1 MERRRAARSF
11 GTLPATSR
19 EPAHRAEV
27 FAIEALDSLVA
38 KLIKKN
44 DNRVPPEFL
53 DWVGVEATQLA
64 VQIVKKY
71 LENEAFVER
80 MNSDRAEVTV
90 LRVVYQAIMPLVQSR
105 YSDLTGNMTQYAGLG
120 DFQPSGGDSTPSQP

>member
-1 MERRRAARSF
+1 MERRRATRSF

-27 FAIEALDSLVA
+27 LAIEALDSLVA

-64 VQIVKKY
+64 VHIVKKY

>member
-120 DFQPSGGDSTPSQP
+120 DFQPSGGVSTPSQP

>member
-1 MERRRAARSF
+1 MERRRATRSF
-11 GTLPATSR
+11 GTLPASSR
-19 EPAHRAEV
+19 DAAHRAEV
-27 FAIEALDSLVA
+27 LAIEALDSLVN

-64 VQIVKKY
+64 VQIVRKY
-71 LENEAFVER
+71 LEYDAFVER

-105 YSDLTGNMTQYAGLG
+105 YSELTGNLTQYAGLG
-120 DFQPSGGDSTPSQP
+120 DFQPSGGDNTPSQP